1 MNNKN
6 FFIVIFILCLSFL
19 MYSCESTQEIQENT
33 VTQRDSTEIEILP
46 TNTLDEKII
55 YTATSST
62 TPTSISTFTTT
73 PTPTLTST
81 VIPSTTPTPTEVWR
95 SSVVVEK
102 FDLLRDERVENR
114 LPYARGIYTLS
125 PDRKFALLFV
135 SEDMAELWRFDGE
148 EIATYIGT
156 YINVITGKFSPDSSK
171 FALLGEDEVLRI
183 YDLNG
188 FEISSYKNILF
199 DITEY
204 GTLRTT
210 PYYFSKNGN
219 YILIINN
226 YEGLGIYKT
235 TGQIIPNYNYISY
248 SDLSEIDGIKSDYSK
263 SSSFA
268 LTDSIAFEKMKQLR
282 HETTSGE
289 LIEIILS
296 DKEDKFNIE
305 NYLLKVS
312 DSGYKYYKY
321 DSPILNFSY
330 NEKYALFIDR
340 KQNNILIWSFEELAI
355 INEIQLDFLN
365 QAWENDIFNNDLYK
379 YLLRNIKITSIND
392 QNFLSY
398 LSKNGVEIF
407 NIETGEKI
415 YLAHDDI
422 TEITMFNSYLILEK
436 VNRII
441 TFSYGHLKIWSLDG
455 KLINSIEDTY
465 RIGRFEKISPN
476 QDKLVFVNCFNQN
489 VVDCNLSVISSLDG
503 RSLITFSDSSL
514 KPVFEDGDYLKK
526 NVSLKNHDLI
536 EYVSKDGIYP
546 TIYLNE
552 QDDTRYYWFSADS
565 NLFSFGGSWNDSKP
579 IIFDFEK
586 NEIIDILP
594 IESLWGIESDIEN
607 DYLIVSGEWYFDKET
622 AEWSVTIW
630 DQDGYL
636 LGVLPS
642 NKNNV
647 IEGYS
652 LGNGKILTETSD
664 QYSILT
670 VWRTLDGYPYDWRGT
685 EGLDLSNYPYPL
697 VTPTATFTMTPRSTY
712 TPTVTLTSTPT
723 LTPSISPTPTMT
735 LEFTLTPTVVPTETP
750 RPTITPRAFGIEIS
764 ESTHQYLHYQ
774 PNTVI
779 NFDYVINK
787 TALSNDGKHV
797 AVYTF
802 DDDGFGNNDYH
813 MVEVYDLAGSLE
825 LSFDWKGR
833 YEEKGYD
840 PMLKALSFS
849 PDDSMLLLADETG
862 KIRLIDMDGNL
873 ISIINLQ
880 KSSCNV
886 ENLAFYFC
894 EDINLKNELDFD
906 PYGTCNASIDKTEL
920 YKAWAVIDVGFKA
933 AYLEEPEYICP
944 AFEGLEIEA
953 VFSPNGK
960 LIATLLDNVVTV
972 WDLHGNKLYEY
983 ENYIISLSQ
992 LSFSPD
998 SKYLLFTEERKA
1010 YLWDFEKDEIVEKFD
1025 VDDAIMNIEFV
1036 EDLEDFD
1043 LSINDDRNA
1052 ERKAIED
1059 FWFDEKNTSAEFVK
1073 VDYYDLVRPR
1083 YGVQIETQYSQVYVF
1098 DIEFDED
1105 LHFGWGKGI
1114 IVYDAIFAPK
1124 QDLLVTEYASG
1135 VLIWKDGLEE
1145 YVYNFHNPGY
1155 NTVMLKLHENER
1167 WLAMATW
1174 NDVVK
1179 IWDIKTGV
1187 LMSTLEFHD
1196 GPIKYVEFLEDT
1208 DQIITSSY
1216 DHRVV
1221 IWDHV
1226 KR

>member
-19 MYSCESTQEIQENT
+19 MFSCESTQEIQENT
-33 VTQRDSTEIEILP
+33 VTQIDSTEYKILP

-55 YTATSST
+55 YTATSSM
-62 TPTSISTFTTT
+62 TPTSVSTFTT
-73 PTPTLTST
+73 TPTLTST
-81 VIPSTTPTPTEVWR
+81 VIPSTTPTPTEIWR
-95 SSVVVEK
+95 SSVIIEK

-114 LPYARGIYTLS
+114 LPYRRGVYTLS
-125 PDRKFALLFV
+125 PDRKKALLFV
-135 SEDMAELWRFDGE
+135 SEDMVELWRFDGE
-148 EIATYIGT
+148 EIATYVGT
-156 YINVITGKFSPDSSK
+156 YFNIINGEFSPDSSK
-171 FALLGEDEVLRI
+171 FALLGGDNKLKI
-183 YDLNG
+183 YNLDG
-188 FEISSYKNILF
+188 EEISCINNVKVHLS
-199 DITEY
+199 EY
-204 GTLRTT
+204 GTILTDS
-210 PYYFSKNGN
+210 YDFSFDGKK
-219 YILIINN
+219 ILILNEFEEYQI
-226 YEGLGIYKT
+226 YGTEGIK
-235 TGQIIPNYNYISY
+235 IPNYYFVSY
-248 SDLSEIDGIKSDYSK
+248 SEDEEKEGVDIRYKQNSSFELSESLIKEQIIQMR
-263 SSSFA
+263 SS
-268 LTDSIAFEKMKQLR
+268 
-282 HETTSGE
+282 TTSGE
-289 LIEIILS
+289 LFTTISRE
-296 DKEDKFNIE
+296 KEGKIRVLDFSSNKNYSLFFDYE
-305 NYLLKVS
+305 NKDLLLWS
-312 DSGYKYYKY
+312 
-321 DSPILNFSY
+321 
-330 NEKYALFIDR
+330 FID
-340 KQNNILIWSFEELAI
+340 
-355 INEIQLDFLN
+355 NEFIKLDIY
-365 QAWENDIFNNDLYK
+365 ENA
-379 YLLRNIKITSIND
+379 
-392 QNFLSY
+392 
-398 LSKNGVEIF
+398 
-407 NIETGEKI
+407 EKI
-415 YLAHDDI
+415 RLVSIGSEDFISTLYVDGVQLINII
-422 TEITMFNSYLILEK
+422 TNERYYYPHNESNISKIDYRILEK
-436 VNRII
+436 QNRVIVY
-441 TFSYGHLKIWSLDG
+441 SYGVIKIWTIEGKLLKI
-455 KLINSIEDTY
+455 INDNF
-465 RIGRFEKISPN
+465 RIGMLEEVSPN
-476 QDKLVFVNCFNQN
+476 QDKVVFLNCFNQN
-489 VVDCNLSVISSLDG
+489 VVDCNLSVISSING
-503 RSLITFSDSSL
+503 EFKITFSDSSL
-514 KPVFEDGDYLKK
+514 KPILEKNDYQKK
-526 NVSLKNHDLI
+526 NVSLKNPDLI
-536 EYVSKDGIYP
+536 EYVTKDGIYP
-546 TIYLNE
+546 TIYLNK
-552 QDDTRYYWFSADS
+552 QDDTRYYWFSSDS
-565 NLFSFGGSWNDSKP
+565 NIFSYGGSWNDSKP
-579 IIFDFEK
+579 ILFDFEK

-594 IESLWGIESDIEN
+594 IESLWGIDSNIEK

-630 DQDGYL
+630 DKEGYL
-636 LGVLPS
+636 VGVLPS
-642 NKNNV
+642 DKNNV

-652 LGNGKILTETSD
+652 LGNGKILTETTD
-664 QYSILT
+664 QYAILSI
-670 VWRTLDGYPYDWRGT
+670 WRTQEGYPYDWQGT
-685 EGLDLSNYPYPL
+685 VDLHWSNYLYPL
-697 VTPTATFTMTPRSTY
+697 VTPTATFTMTPRPTY

-764 ESTHQYLHYQ
+764 ESNHQYLHYQ

-813 MVEVYDLAGSLE
+813 MVEVYDLAGNLE

-840 PMLKALSFS
+840 PMLTALSFS

-862 KIRLIDMDGNL
+862 KIRLIDMDGKVL
-873 ISIINLQ
+873 SIINLQ

-886 ENLAFYFC
+886 ENLAFYIC
-894 EDINLKNELDFD
+894 EDQNLNNEQNFD
-906 PYGTCNASIDKTEL
+906 PYGTCNASIDKIEL

-972 WDLHGNKLYEY
+972 WDFHGKKLYEY

-1025 VDDAIMNIEFV
+1025 VGDVITNIEFV
-1036 EDLEDFD
+1036 EDLEKFD
-1043 LSINDDRNA
+1043 LDINDERDA
-1052 ERKAIED
+1052 EKKVIEN
-1059 FWFDEKNTSAEFVK
+1059 FWFDEKNVSAEFVK

-1124 QDLLVTEYASG
+1124 QDLMVTEYASG
-1135 VLIWKDGLEE
+1135 ALVWKDGLEE
-1145 YVYNFHNPGY
+1145 YVYNFYNPGY

-1226 KR
+1226 K